1 MRYTFVQ
8 IIALLRM
15 PKIMF
20 ILISLTVLYLG
31 VFAITSLFVRHSETP
46 KAKKQNRFIVLIPSY
61 KGGKN
66 LEMTVKSILG
76 QSYTQRQFDVTVIAD
91 HEDEMTMFHL
101 AQQPITLLTPNF
113 ERQSRIKSLQLAIN
127 NLPQFKIY
135 DAVVI
140 LEAGDVVETE
150 FLEQVNDAYEAA
162 GTKAIQ
168 THKLSLNR
176 DSTPARL
183 SAIFEEINNSIFR
196 RGHISVGLSAALASS
211 GMAFEFNWFKDYIQ
225 TAKANWSDKEL
236 EALLTRQH
244 IYVDYFDK
252 IEVYNEKARQAE
264 DFNRQHLS
272 WIWTQIRTIIRNI
285 HYLPSAIAKRH
296 YDLID
301 KLLQWL
307 LIPRIIMMA
316 VIIMMGVLVP
326 FIYMSAALKWWALF
340 AFVLLF
346 FAIATPNYLVDEK
359 WDSTFFKMPFV
370 FISPI
375 LNKFKLGRK
384 INEMIG
390 LKS

>member
-1 MRYTFVQ
+1 MTFWNIFT
-8 IIALLRM
+8 IIDW
-15 PKIMF
+15 IMF

-211 GMAFEFNWFKDYIQ
+211 GIAFEFNWFKDYIQ

-264 DFNRQHLS
+264 DFNRQHFS
-272 WIWTQIRTIIRNI
+272 WIWIQFRTIIRNI

-370 FISPI
+370 FLSPI

-384 INEMIG
+384 INKMIG

>member
-1 MRYTFVQ
+1 MTFWNIFT
-8 IIALLRM
+8 IIDW
-15 PKIMF
+15 IMF

-316 VIIMMGVLVP
+316 VIIMMSVLVP

-370 FISPI
+370 FLSPI

-384 INEMIG
+384 INEMIS

>member
-1 MRYTFVQ
+1 MTFWNIFT
-8 IIALLRM
+8 IIDW
-15 PKIMF
+15 IMF
-20 ILISLTVLYLG
+20 IIISLTVLYLG

-168 THKLSLNR
+168 THKVSLNR
-176 DSTPARL
+176 DSIPARL

-272 WIWTQIRTIIRNI
+272 WIWTQFRTIIRNI

-316 VIIMMGVLVP
+316 VIIMMGILVP

-375 LNKFKLGRK
+375 LNKFEWGKRFNK
-384 INEMIG
+384 MIG

>member
-1 MRYTFVQ
+1 MTFWNIFT
-8 IIALLRM
+8 IIDW
-15 PKIMF
+15 IMF

-76 QSYTQRQFDVTVIAD
+76 QSYTQRQFDVMVIAD

-301 KLLQWL
+301 KLLQWM
-307 LIPRIIMMA
+307 LIPRMIMMVVIIIMG
-316 VIIMMGVLVP
+316 ILVP
-326 FIYMSAALKWWALF
+326 FIYMTAALKWWALF

-375 LNKFKLGRK
+375 LNKFEWGKRFNK
-384 INEMIG
+384 MIG

>member
-1 MRYTFVQ
+1 MTFWNIFT
-8 IIALLRM
+8 IIDW
-15 PKIMF
+15 IMF

-272 WIWTQIRTIIRNI
+272 WIWTQFRTIIRNI

-375 LNKFKLGRK
+375 LNKFEWGKRFNK
-384 INEMIG
+384 MIG

>member
-1 MRYTFVQ
+1 MTFWNIFT
-8 IIALLRM
+8 IIDW
-15 PKIMF
+15 IMF
-20 ILISLTVLYLG
+20 IIISLTVLYLG

-316 VIIMMGVLVP
+316 VIIMMGILVP

-375 LNKFKLGRK
+375 LNKFEWGKRFNK
-384 INEMIG
+384 MIG